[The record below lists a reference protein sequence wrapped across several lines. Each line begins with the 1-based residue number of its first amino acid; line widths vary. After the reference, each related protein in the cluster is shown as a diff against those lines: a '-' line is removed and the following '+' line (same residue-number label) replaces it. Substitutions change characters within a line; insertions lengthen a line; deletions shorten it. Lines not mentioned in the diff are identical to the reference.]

1 MPLPYKNNMTIS
13 ATKHHLYFLMK
24 SLKATQQTNGAPSH
38 RCKPEDD
45 LLQSCDAGE
54 VTAVQLSQLCR
65 RKSNIFFVVLELL
78 LKTWRAFRTRIPA
91 TVRT

>member
-1 MPLPYKNNMTIS
+1 MIIVKNNMAIS

-54 VTAVQLSQLCR
+54 VTAAVREKIKYFLCR
-65 RKSNIFFVVLELL
+65 FRIIVENLEGVPHSNSCHSEDV
-78 LKTWRAFRTRIPA
+78 T
-91 TVRT
+91 

>member
-1 MPLPYKNNMTIS
+1 MIIVKNNMTIS

-54 VTAVQLSQLCR
+54 VTAVQEKYFLCR
-65 RKSNIFFVVLELL
+65 FRIIVENLEGVPHSDSRHSEDV
-78 LKTWRAFRTRIPA
+78 T
-91 TVRT
+91 

>member
-1 MPLPYKNNMTIS
+1 MIIVKNDMAIS

-54 VTAVQLSQLCR
+54 VTAVQEKIKYFLCR
-65 RKSNIFFVVLELL
+65 FRIIVENLEGVPHSDSCHSEDV
-78 LKTWRAFRTRIPA
+78 T
-91 TVRT
+91 